1 MTRSELARR
10 KRQMN
15 RRIRELVAIRRATM
29 SFSGSAFSAPA
40 TTRVAAPAASTATA
54 VAPVTPAATQAVVA
68 IRERLNTRTS
78 LFPQIAPPRQ
88 LKASAP
94 RSPLSAAKAPMPPVC
109 P

>member
-29 SFSGSAFSAPA
+29 SFSAPA
-40 TTRVAAPAASTATA
+40 PVRVAAPAATANA
-54 VAPVTPAATQAVVA
+54 PASAARPVTPAPQAGVA
-68 IRERLNTRTS
+68 IRSRVNARTS
-78 LFPQIAPPRQ
+78 LFPQISPPRQ

-94 RSPLSAAKAPMPPVC
+94 RSPLSPAKAPLPPVC

>member
-1 MTRSELARR
+1 MMTRSEIARR

-29 SFSGSAFSAPA
+29 SFAAPV
-40 TTRVAAPAASTATA
+40 TTRVTAPAASPATA
-54 VAPVTPAATQAVVA
+54 ALPVTPAATQAVVA
-68 IRERLNTRTS
+68 IRERVNMRMS

-88 LKASAP
+88 VKASAP
-94 RSPLSAAKAPMPPVC
+94 RSPLNAAKGPLPPVC

>member
-1 MTRSELARR
+1 MMTRSEIARR

-15 RRIRELVAIRRATM
+15 RRIRELVAVRRATM
-29 SFSGSAFSAPA
+29 SFAAPA
-40 TTRVAAPAASTATA
+40 TIRVAAPAVSTAPA
-54 VAPVTPAATQAVVA
+54 PLPVTPAATQAVVA
-68 IRERLNTRTS
+68 IRERVNMRMS

-94 RSPLSAAKAPMPPVC
+94 RSPLNAAKAQAPPAC

>member
-1 MTRSELARR
+1 MTRSEIARR

-29 SFSGSAFSAPA
+29 SFAAPA
-40 TTRVAAPAASTATA
+40 TTRVATPATNTAPTA
-54 VAPVTPAATQAVVA
+54 VPVTPAPPVGVA
-68 IRERLNTRTS
+68 IRQRVNARTS

-94 RSPLSAAKAPMPPVC
+94 HSPLSATKAPQPPVC